1 MIAWRWIVVLCSLW
15 SAVAC
20 TSGTRPDFSEFPD
33 DDSESGLVSIA
44 YLKSRCKGLSTTI
57 KSDIS
62 IKGTVAANDL
72 YGEFYKTIVLVD
84 ASGGVEVSIDRE
96 RLCVDFPQ
104 YSDISITCNG
114 LAVGRVGGKVV
125 LGAQPTG
132 EFTTDRIAERDIS
145 KYIQCLADDTT
156 SITPRRVA
164 IDALAVEHIS
174 DCVLFEGVRFAD
186 DEVGLPWCELVDGVL
201 SEVDRHVVD
210 AAGNRLIVR
219 VSPYSSYAT
228 EKIPSGVGALCG
240 IVEYS
245 GNAFAL
251 RITNHEIYF

>member
-1 MIAWRWIVVLCSLW
+1 MALCSLFI
-15 SAVAC
+15 AVGC
-20 TSGTRPDFSEFPD
+20 TSTTCPTFSELPD
-33 DDSESGLVSIA
+33 DDSGSGLVSIA

-62 IKGTVAANDL
+62 IQGTVVANDL
-72 YGEFYKTIVLVD
+72 LGEFYKTIVLVD
-84 ASGGVEVSIDRE
+84 TSGGVEVSIDKE
-96 RLCVDFPQ
+96 RLCGDFPL
-104 YSDISITCNG
+104 YANVAVTCNG

-132 EFTTDRIAERDIS
+132 EFTTDRIAECDIS
-145 KYIQCLADDTT
+145 KYLLRLDGDVT
-156 SITPRRVA
+156 SIAPRTVA
-164 IDALAVEHIS
+164 IADLGVEHVS
-174 DCVLFEGVRFAD
+174 EYVLFENVRFAD
-186 DEVGLPWCELVDGVL
+186 DEVGLPWCELVDNEL
-201 SEVDRHVVD
+201 CEIDRHIVD
-210 AAGNRLIVR
+210 GAGNRLIVR
-219 VSPYSSYAT
+219 VLPYSTYAT